1 MKLDTLKT
9 IESALN
15 DAIVAEGAKVEVA
28 KENLRNMVKRMV
40 AELQ

>member
-15 DAIVAEGAKVEVA
+15 DAIAAERAKAVCY
-28 KENLRNMVKRMV
+28 RSGTHT
-40 AELQ
+40 